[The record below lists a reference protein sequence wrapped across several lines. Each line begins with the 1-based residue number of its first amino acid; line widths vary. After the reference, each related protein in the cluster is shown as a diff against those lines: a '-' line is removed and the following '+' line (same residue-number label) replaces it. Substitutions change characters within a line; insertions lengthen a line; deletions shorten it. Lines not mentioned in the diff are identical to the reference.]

1 MPTIS
6 LRKEFLDKALGKVYD
21 NEEMSDLLDRFG
33 LELDEIVRESVDE
46 LDENL
51 LKTGNDVEVDIYK
64 IDIPANRYD
73 LLCHEGLVTAL
84 KMFLEKSERV
94 VYKVIDTKN
103 EKYKITVK
111 EDFKGQSSIR
121 PYVVGA
127 VLKNVT
133 LNDFIVKNLI
143 DLQEKLHQNLCRRRT
158 LVAIGTHDL
167 DTLEGPFTYEFK
179 KPEEIKFIPL
189 NDTVSMTAPEMFAK
203 FSVDSHLKEY
213 LHILEGQDYYPVI
226 YDKNRIICSLPPII
240 NGDHS
245 KITAKTKNIFIECTG
260 TDFEKCQAT
269 VKTIAALF
277 SEYCEKKNVTEMVYI
292 DYTHTDSDKKIIS
305 TPDYKDL
312 TVETCTQTINKKL
325 GVNLN
330 DDDVIKVLS
339 KMGHTISKK
348 KDGGLV
354 VSAVATRT
362 DVLAECDIIE
372 DVGIGYGYDN
382 IIRTNPKDV
391 TYGLPLNMSAITER
405 LRIVM
410 SSMGYTEALTFAL
423 MSKDDIS
430 LLPGKFDESMVIISN
445 PKTRDCQAVR
455 TNLIAGLLKTLSNN
469 KTVPM
474 PIKLFEIQDVV
485 VRDED
490 AETGAK
496 NIRKIAG
503 IYCNTTA
510 GFEIARGVVDQLLIS
525 LNITTSSNG
534 YKFVPGDNPIFF
546 PDRCCQLVGPDNSII
561 GNIGC
566 LHPLVL
572 KQFSLGMPVCGFE
585 LTLEMLL

>member
-6 LRKEFLDKALGKVYD
+6 LRKEFLDKALGKIYD
-21 NEEMSDLLDRFG
+21 NDEMYDLLANFG
-33 LELDEIVRESVDE
+33 LELDDIIKESVDE

-51 LKTGNDVEVDIYK
+51 VKTGKQIDVDIYK
-64 IDIPANRYD
+64 IDIPANRHD
-73 LLCHEGLVTAL
+73 LLCHEGIVTAL
-84 KMFLEKSERV
+84 KMYLEKSGRV
-94 VYKVIDTKN
+94 IYKAVDTKN

-179 KPEEIKFIPL
+179 KPEDIKFIPL
-189 NDTVSMTAPEMFAK
+189 NDTVEMTAPEMFTK

-213 LHILEGQDYYPVI
+213 LHILEDQEYYPVI

-245 KITAKTKNIFIECTG
+245 KITSKTKNIFIECTG

-277 SEYCEKKNVTEMVYI
+277 SEYCGEKNVTEMVHI
-292 DYTHTDSDKKIIS
+292 DYTHSSVDKKIIS
-305 TPDYKDL
+305 TPDYGDL
-312 TVETCTQTINKKL
+312 IVETNTQTINKKL
-325 GVNLN
+325 GINLK
-330 DDDVIKVLS
+330 DEDVIKVLS
-339 KMGHTISKK
+339 KMGHSVTKN
-348 KDGGLV
+348 KDGGLT

-382 IIRTNPKDV
+382 ILKTCPIYPTC
-391 TYGLPLNMSAITER
+391 GLPLNKNSITER

-410 SSMGYTEALTFAL
+410 SNMGYTEALTFAL

-430 LLPGKFDESMVIISN
+430 LLPGTFDESMVIVSN
-445 PKTRDCQAVR
+445 PKTKDCQAVR
-455 TNLIAGLLKTLSNN
+455 TNLLAGLLKTLSHN
-469 KTVPM
+469 KIVPM
-474 PIKLFEIQDVV
+474 PIRLFEIQDVV
-485 VRDED
+485 VRDEN
-490 AETGAK
+490 AETGAR
-496 NIRKIAG
+496 NIRRIAG
-503 IYCNTTA
+503 VYCNTTA
-510 GFEIARGVVDQLLIS
+510 GFEVARGVVDQLLIS

-534 YKFVPGDNPIFF
+534 YRFVPGDNPIFF
-546 PDRCCQLVGPDNSII
+546 PDRCCQLVGPSGAII
-561 GNIGC
+561 GNVGC

>member
-6 LRKEFLDKALGKVYD
+6 LRKEYLDGALGKVYEND
-21 NEEMSDLLDRFG
+21 EMSDLLDRFG
-33 LELDEIVRESVDE
+33 LELDEMVIEAVDE

-51 LKTGNDVEVDIYK
+51 MKTGKTIDVDIYK

-84 KMFLEKSERV
+84 KMFLEQSDRV
-94 VYKVIDTKN
+94 NYKVIDTKN
-103 EKYKITVK
+103 DKYKITVK
-111 EDFKGQSSIR
+111 EDFKGQSKVR
-121 PYVVGA
+121 PFVVGA

-158 LVAIGTHDL
+158 LVAIGTHDM
-167 DTLEGPFTYEFK
+167 DTLVGPFTYEFK
-179 KPEEIKFIPL
+179 KPEDIKFIPL
-189 NDTVSMTAPEMFAK
+189 NDTECMTAPEMFAK
-203 FSVDSHLKEY
+203 FSIDSHLKEY
-213 LHILEGQDYYPVI
+213 LPILEGEEYYPVI
-226 YDKNRIICSLPPII
+226 YDSNRIICSLPPII

-260 TDFEKCQAT
+260 TDLEKCQTT

-277 SEYCEKKNVTEMVYI
+277 SEYCEQKNVTEMVYI
-292 DYTHTDSDKKIIS
+292 DYNETLDKKILK
-305 TPDYKDL
+305 TPDYTDL
-312 TVETCTQTINKKL
+312 IVETSSKVINKRL

-330 DDDVIKVLS
+330 DDDIIKMLS
-339 KMGHTISKK
+339 KMGHTVTKNNG
-348 KDGGLV
+348 GGLK

-382 IIRTNPKDV
+382 IIKTNPKDL
-391 TYGLPLNMSAITER
+391 TYGLPLNINSITER

-410 SSMGYTEALTFAL
+410 TNMGYTEALTFAL
-423 MSKDDIS
+423 MSKEDVS
-430 LLPGKFDESMVIISN
+430 LIPGIIDKDMVVVSN
-445 PKTRDCQAVR
+445 PKTKDCQAVR
-455 TNLIAGLLKTLSNN
+455 TNLLCGLLKTLSYN
-469 KTVPM
+469 KIVPM

-485 VRDED
+485 VKDEN
-490 AETGAK
+490 AETGAR
-496 NIRKIAG
+496 NIRRIAG
-503 IYCNTTA
+503 VYCNTTA
-510 GFEIARGVVDQLLIS
+510 GFEVARGIVDQILIS
-525 LNITTSSNG
+525 LNITTSPNG
-534 YKFVPGDNPIFF
+534 FRFIPNDNEVFF
-546 PDRCCQLVGPDNSII
+546 PDRCCQLLAPNGSVI

-572 KQFSLGMPVCGFE
+572 KQFSLGVPVCGFE
-585 LTLEMLL
+585 LTLEALL